1 MIAHT
6 YGPLACRWRSRALAM
21 RAGLAGGGARK
32 KTLIPAALGLSLQ
45 VKRRRY
51 QVDNNRALA
60 A

>member
-6 YGPLACRWRSRALAM
+6 HGPLACPWRSRAVAM
-21 RAGLAGGGARK
+21 RAGFAGGVRK

-45 VKRRRY
+45 VKGRRY